1 MYNKTT
7 TFIANTDL
15 SGKMGYGVKM
25 IAEIERG
32 LPKVE
37 LAGENEAIDG
47 VIVEPAKA
55 GEPVTVM
62 LKGDFAL
69 AILGDAVTVNDK
81 VAINADGA
89 FVTTENGENAV
100 GKAYQTGV
108 AGDFIR
114 VLLG

>member
-69 AILGDAVTVNDK
+69 AILGNAVTVNDK

-89 FVTTENGENAV
+89 FVTTAGENAV